1 MTRRGRLALGLGAA
15 TYVVAWAFGSFALYP
30 VAVGLVL
37 APLLG
42 RIWVGPAGAAV
53 RLFRRVG
60 EGEHLEG
67 DDVAVDVRLELGAR
81 VPPGSVVLSERV
93 GKLGERTTVLTHGRG
108 GASTARYVLRSLPR
122 GRYAFEDVRAVIE
135 DPFGLQRREALL
147 PPSGAL
153 LVYPRLVEIE
163 RLFSEGGLRG
173 QDGRRLLLRRPSG
186 FDLHSVREYEQ
197 GESLRRVHWRA
208 TAKRGQLMVKE
219 LEDAPRDEAAVV
231 LDADAAGVVG
241 APPHSSFDLA
251 VRAAGSILRAHT
263 RRGRRAVLIVNSA
276 GRELQRVDSP
286 DGDWRRALDV
296 LATVEPTGRTPLAA
310 FLADEASPA
319 ARALELAIV
328 TSILPP
334 ALVERLLARTLARST
349 VSLVLVD
356 AASFNGTAGEVPRRD
371 PALLRLQAAGV
382 AVAVVRAHDDLAAVL
397 GDPGTAARAGHA

>member
-15 TYVVAWAFGSFALYP
+15 TYLVAWAFGSIALYP

-42 RIWVGPAGAAV
+42 RIWVGPAGRAV
-53 RLFRRVG
+53 RLFRHIE

-67 DDVAVDVRLELGAR
+67 DDVAVEVRLEVAAP
-81 VPPGSVVLSERV
+81 VPPGSVVLTERV
-93 GKLGERTTVLTHGRG
+93 GKLGERTTVLTRRLN
-108 GASTARYVLRSLPR
+108 GASAARYVLRSLPR
-122 GRYAFEDVRAVIE
+122 GRYAFEDVRAVLE
-135 DPFGLQRREALL
+135 DPFGFQRREAWL

-153 LVYPRLVEIE
+153 LVYPRLVELE

-241 APPHSSFDLA
+241 APPRSSFDLA

-276 GRELQRVDSP
+276 ARETQRVESP
-286 DGDWRRALDV
+286 DGDWRRALDL
-296 LATVEPTGRTPLAA
+296 LATVEPNGRTPLAA
-310 FLADEASPA
+310 MLADEAGPA
-319 ARALELAIV
+319 ARALELAVV
-328 TSILPP
+328 TASLTP
-334 ALVERLLARTLARST
+334 ALVERLLARTLARSM

-356 AASFNGTAGEVPRRD
+356 AASFNGGAAEVPRRE

-382 AVAVVRAHDDLAAVL
+382 AVAVVRAGDDLREVL
-397 GDPGTAARAGHA
+397 GADDAVGGAARA